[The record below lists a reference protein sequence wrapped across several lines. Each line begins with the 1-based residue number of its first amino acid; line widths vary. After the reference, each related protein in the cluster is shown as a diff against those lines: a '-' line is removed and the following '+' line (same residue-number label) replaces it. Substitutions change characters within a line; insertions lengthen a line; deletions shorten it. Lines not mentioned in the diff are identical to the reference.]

1 MGSAADLAS
10 GALGQMG
17 AVGKVAQSFI
27 PKDTVANG
35 APADPTQAPSSG
47 YWNDVGQSLKQS
59 LPTLLQGNSQSQ
71 NNQQTQQNFR
81 PQIGQQQPIQQNT
94 QQQLPSMLAN
104 YLATGRFS

>member
-47 YWNDVGQSLKQS
+47 YWNDVGNNLKTN
-59 LPTLLQGNSQSQ
+59 LPTLLHGNPQSQ
-71 NNQQTQQNFR
+71 QQNTQNFR
-81 PQIGQQQPIQQNT
+81 PQQGSQQFIPQQNNT
-94 QQQLPSMLAN
+94 QQLPSMLAN
-104 YLATGRFS
+104 FLSTGQFK